1 MTDNLKPITD
11 KMKDL
16 FIMERKK
23 YIIQNEDGSY
33 NWLAVSKDN
42 KVKNFN
48 DYMLELHLRGRRTYG
63 IFSGAV
69 FSKFISFD
77 IDTPNHGVVHSIYN
91 ELNKIGI
98 DSKFIYTSWSGS
110 KGYHTDIYFSKPI
123 LNSKVT
129 KLYNYIIFKLS
140 LQFADIDINKKVEL
154 RPSPTQ
160 GLKLPLGVNRKNKNS
175 NSNICWYVSIHNSLK
190 PIKNLEY
197 ILEIEQIDGNTITGI
212 IDKLPLTQLIQK
224 STKTVHNSKNVQ
236 QSDANL
242 EINHKNNTIHSL
254 ELLDKIGLTKK
265 GTRNASLCKLA
276 IYYKALGATK
286 DQCRNKLILW
296 MNKQDVQYYE
306 TPLETCY
313 EEIERIIYGVYSK
326 NIPLKVG
333 KTKIEISRN
342 ELLTLHHYGKA
353 ARNTLHFL
361 FIHSKRYGDE
371 NGEFFMTYSQL
382 MEAGDYSKTTAI
394 NHVKKLEEVGAV
406 EVTRS
411 PLYLDNNKP
420 RNLPNKYKLNL
431 NIGLIDDERN
441 KTVMKSVKSPSEYNR
456 IGEDAMLELFP
467 NFEWFR
473 MDRLLK
479 NLLT

>member
-1 MTDNLKPITD
+1 M
-11 KMKDL
+11 
-16 FIMERKK
+16 RKGR
-23 YIIQNEDGSY
+23 NEARCLIAKNY
-33 NWLAVSKDN
+33 WLIRNANTLRSSP
-42 KVKNFN
+42 F
-48 DYMLELHLRGRRTYG
+48 YRHLRVP
-63 IFSGAV
+63 I
-69 FSKFISFD
+69 ISA
-77 IDTPNHGVVHSIYN
+77 GVVNFSVSEVVNFLIDIYN
-91 ELNKIGI
+91 
-98 DSKFIYTSWSGS
+98 
-110 KGYHTDIYFSKPI
+110 
-123 LNSKVT
+123 
-129 KLYNYIIFKLS
+129 
-140 LQFADIDINKKVEL
+140 
-154 RPSPTQ
+154 
-160 GLKLPLGVNRKNKNS
+160 
-175 NSNICWYVSIHNSLK
+175 
-190 PIKNLEY
+190 

-224 STKTVHNSKNVQ
+224 STKTVHNSKNVP

-254 ELLDKIGLTKK
+254 ELLDKNGLTKK

-473 MDRLLK
+473 MDEILE
-479 NLLT
+479 NLIINKEKGYYQHLS